1 MAAPP
6 EGDHAVRAR
15 SCITGRLFLGLDSE
29 CKGVS
34 FMTFNEHLVYR
45 AFFFQSMIH
54 FYKIFVKQIKKKS
67 HLLLLLKTNES
78 MCNHHKIREN
88 IKEETKG

>member
-15 SCITGRLFLGLDSE
+15 SCITGRLFLGPDSK
-29 CKGVS
+29 CKSVS
-34 FMTFNEHLVYR
+34 FMTFNEYLVYR
-45 AFFFQSMIH
+45 DFFQSMIH
-54 FYKIFVKQIKKKS
+54 FYKIFFKQVKKS

-88 IKEETKG
+88 IIKEETEG